1 MTARAGRLRWAR
13 MAERAMQRRSHAPR
27 RSWQPGRS
35 PRPPLRAR
43 ARLWVPVG
51 ARSMPPAAQAPA
63 VSTQRWS
70 IAVPTDQRGGGWWG
84 WGGAPASSS
93 AARQIAKSART
104 CSRRPPRAANR
115 QARRL
120 AAGWLPPA
128 SRDFA
133 AGHAPCA
140 PTSGA
145 PVRARSGVLAAVLA
159 SLVLAVISEF
169 FFPGHITLGA
179 GFMKSL
185 YVPWYWSIVRV
196 LLLAESTRGVD
207 QCAHQRHEPQTPG
220 AALRWPPHS
229 GNAARRGER

>member
-1 MTARAGRLRWAR
+1 MRPTNSTRQHNMTARAGRLRWAR

-115 QARRL
+115 RARRL

-185 YVPWYWSIVRV
+185 YVPVV
-196 LLLAESTRGVD
+196 LVHCSSVTTGRK
-207 QCAHQRHEPQTPG
+207 
-220 AALRWPPHS
+220 HS
-229 GNAARRGER
+229 RC